1 MCSTRIKDGASWRC
15 KLCDFDMCTKCASR
29 KDVGTVGENLMRGDK
44 GRRTEEAI
52 SSTAYLKRALGLAA
66 ADSPLLFWAFALL
79 FAYTAT
85 NLALPDYQGR
95 IIDQVLLL
103 IRSLLFCYQ
112 LRYGF
117 LCWRV

>member
-1 MCSTRIKDGASWRC
+1 
-15 KLCDFDMCTKCASR
+15 
-29 KDVGTVGENLMRGDK
+29 
-44 GRRTEEAI
+44 
-52 SSTAYLKRALGLAA
+52 
-66 ADSPLLFWAFALL
+66 LFWAFALL

-103 IRSLLFCYQ
+103 IRSLLFCYE
-112 LRYGF
+112 LLYGF